1 MLDTV
6 LLIIPLVQIK
16 FPPKVVDHF
25 QSSHEDGFGQVKKTW
40 IMDLH
45 TITKYLKVFDVLAQ
59 QITKPSS
66 QGSVCILILRM
77 FI

>member
-6 LLIIPLVQIK
+6 LLITPLVQIK

>member
-6 LLIIPLVQIK
+6 LLITPLVQIK
-16 FPPKVVDHF
+16 FPPKVDHF

-45 TITKYLKVFDVLAQ
+45 NISKYLKVFDVLAQ

-66 QGSVCILILRM
+66 QGRVCILILRM